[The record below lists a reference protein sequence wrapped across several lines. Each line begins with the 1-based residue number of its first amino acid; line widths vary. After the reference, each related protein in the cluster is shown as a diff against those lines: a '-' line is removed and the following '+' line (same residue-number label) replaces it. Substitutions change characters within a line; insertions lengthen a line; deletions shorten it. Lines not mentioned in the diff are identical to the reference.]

1 MLWPS
6 KKTPAA
12 GCPKQASQLKSPFV
26 MDSVIEWAEKTLT
39 AHLHPLQP
47 LVGKSR
53 RKKLYSPAVGRWH
66 LINGS
71 VTWLRSGK
79 HNRCH
84 ANNLVMPPK
93 RTKGA
98 TRGFLGSDW
107 FRWSEWSTG
116 GVQRKSRPAAGS
128 VSGYLET
135 IDCHPPLS
143 SVQLNV
149 RPGIQKHRF
158 SDSNQIR
165 FDLLIYAWQGLKLT
179 PAKGS

>member
-39 AHLHPLQP
+39 AHLHPLQL

-71 VTWLRSGK
+71 VSWLQSGK
-79 HNRCH
+79 HNCCH

>member
-6 KKTPAA
+6 KKRRRWGARN
-12 GCPKQASQLKSPFV
+12 KQVSWKSPFV

-79 HNRCH
+79 HNCCH

-107 FRWSEWSTG
+107 FRWSE

-149 RPGIQKHRF
+149 RPGIKKHRF

-165 FDLLIYAWQGLKLT
+165 FDNLILIF
-179 PAKGS
+179 